1 MEESSMSHGTQA
13 IESITSRHGA
23 SFRSL
28 LDRIAGVE
36 LFREANRELLR
47 KSHTYALMVAY
58 LLIVAAVSL
67 YDMMLTVKYAI
78 SLKYLEQ
85 NPLGRWMMRLDELE
99 NGMPPDL
106 TLFLSVKSLGT
117 VLVMGV
123 IVALIRYRA
132 RLGHPVAVGVSLFQL
147 MLAWYLTVGETQSFW
162 YNR

>member
-1 MEESSMSHGTQA
+1 MSHGTQA
-13 IESITSRHGA
+13 IESITSRLGA

-28 LDRIAGVE
+28 LDRIVGVE
-36 LFREANRELLR
+36 LFRGGSRELLR

-99 NGMPPDL
+99 NGNPPDL

-123 IVALIRYRA
+123 IVALIRYRS
-132 RLGHPVAVGVSLFQL
+132 RLGHPVAIGVSIFQL

>member
-1 MEESSMSHGTQA
+1 MNPGTQA
-13 IESITSRHGA
+13 IESISSRFGTA
-23 SFRSL
+23 LR
-28 LDRIAGVE
+28 LDRTAGVE
-36 LFREANRELLR
+36 LLRGACRELLQ
-47 KSHTYALMVAY
+47 KPLTYALMVAY

-85 NPLGRWMMRLDELE
+85 NPFGRWIMRLDELE

-106 TLFLSVKSLGT
+106 TLFLSAKSLGT

-132 RLGHPVAVGVSLFQL
+132 RLGHPVAIGVSIFQL

-162 YNR
+162 HNR